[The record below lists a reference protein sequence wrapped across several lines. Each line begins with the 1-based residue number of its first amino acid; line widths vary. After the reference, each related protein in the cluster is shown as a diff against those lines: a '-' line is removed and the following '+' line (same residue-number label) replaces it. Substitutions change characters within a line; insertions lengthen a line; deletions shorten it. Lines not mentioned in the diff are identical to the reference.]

1 MDSERMPKGLPM
13 DFDMILKAISI
24 DSERVFQDFLW
35 ILKGW
40 PMDFLAC
47 AVHFERDCLVILIGL
62 SIDSECTSISQAFLK
77 VFQWILEGISINGV

>member
-47 AVHFERDCLVILIGL
+47 AVYFERDCPVILIGL
-62 SIDSECTSISQAFLK
+62 SIDSECISQAFLR